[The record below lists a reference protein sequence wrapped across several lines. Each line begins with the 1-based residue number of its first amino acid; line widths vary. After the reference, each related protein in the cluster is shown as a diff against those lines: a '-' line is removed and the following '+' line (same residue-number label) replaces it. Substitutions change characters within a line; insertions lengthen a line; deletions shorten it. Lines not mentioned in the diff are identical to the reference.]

1 MPRLIKQIKQAVNL
15 NYGLYIRGGSM
26 NIIEKITQAIFEDDE
41 DPNKQSEYLIE
52 TYLNSTNQIEIDAIF
67 VCLC

>member
-1 MPRLIKQIKQAVNL
+1 
-15 NYGLYIRGGSM
+15 M
-26 NIIEKITQAIFEDDE
+26 NIIEKITQAIFEDNE

-67 VCLC
+67 VCLCGYSLKTLIGDCSA

>member
-1 MPRLIKQIKQAVNL
+1 
-15 NYGLYIRGGSM
+15 M

-52 TYLNSTNQIEIDAIF
+52 TYLNSANQIEIDAIF
-67 VCLC
+67 ECLCGYSLKTLIGNCSA

>member
-1 MPRLIKQIKQAVNL
+1 
-15 NYGLYIRGGSM
+15 M

-52 TYLNSTNQIEIDAIF
+52 TYLISTNQIEIDAIF
-67 VCLC
+67 VCLCGYSLKSLIGNYSA

>member
-1 MPRLIKQIKQAVNL
+1 
-15 NYGLYIRGGSM
+15 M

-52 TYLNSTNQIEIDAIF
+52 TYLNSANQIEIDAIF
-67 VCLC
+67 VCLCGYSSKTLIGNCSA